1 MMHAFGI
8 KNKTTTKTAAPR
20 LQIED
25 PFDKSFRP
33 EDLPHCVHLIRDD
46 KSCPNEKE
54 SSTSE
59 WEIDLAAFNEVE
71 LDSLLSAMGDK
82 QHPRMSTE
90 GTVQSVGEQAAV
102 NTQTDQLSM
111 VSEDANDDHSWEMGV
126 SGADDEVDWEVI
138 SDADSVISL
147 VSNAAIPWSYKDALT
162 LGKGSDAMDRDETCT
177 ESLLPNLQPIVD
189 IQLRSSSSKHQTAST
204 GTDEEF
210 DADFFRDGAKMARG
224 GRTARMFKGN
234 YPPKKKQMKVS
245 ASPGV

>member
-20 LQIED
+20 LQVED

-33 EDLPHCVHLIRDD
+33 EDLPHWVHLISDD

-54 SSTSE
+54 SASE

-82 QHPRMSTE
+82 QHSRMSTE
-90 GTVQSVGEQAAV
+90 GTLQSVGEQAAV
-102 NTQTDQLSM
+102 NTENGQLSM
-111 VSEDANDDHSWEMGV
+111 VSEDADDDHSWEVGV
-126 SGADDEVDWEVI
+126 PSADDEVDWEVV

-147 VSNAAIPWSYKDALT
+147 ISNAAIPWTYKDALT
-162 LGKGSDAMDRDETCT
+162 LGKGSEAMDRDETCN
-177 ESLLPNLQPIVD
+177 ESSHPNLRPIVD
-189 IQLRSSSSKHQTAST
+189 IQLRSSSSKHQTAS
-204 GTDEEF
+204 TDEEF

-234 YPPKKKQMKVS
+234 CPPKKKQTKVS
-245 ASPGV
+245 ASPGI